1 MDESRFSILEER
13 IAWLERHVLEQD
25 KVMLQQG
32 DELNKTRLELISLR
46 ERISGRDAPLDPNER
61 PPHY

>member
-1 MDESRFSILEER
+1 M
-13 IAWLERHVLEQD
+13 AWLERHVLEQD

-32 DELNKTRLELISLR
+32 DELLKLRQELALLR
-46 ERISGRDAPLDPNER
+46 ERSAAREPALDPNER